1 MYAQHK
7 LQFFNVMIRNA
18 CTCMVY
24 NISTYMY
31 RIFNLYI
38 QRSIKKHINITDYS
52 FILLEKIPYSYLFV
66 A

>member
-7 LQFFNVMIRNA
+7 LQFFNGMIRNA
-18 CTCMVY
+18 CICMVY

-31 RIFNLYI
+31 SVFNLYI